1 MNGKGSEKMSRE
13 FDFYRETLYALRE
26 RFEGRDSI
34 TVKELSEYLG
44 AYPQTVQIHIRDGK
58 LPGIK
63 IGKSYS
69 IPLTQLARWEVQK
82 CCKA

>member
-1 MNGKGSEKMSRE
+1 MSRE

-26 RFEGRDSI
+26 RFGGKDSI
-34 TVKELSEYLG
+34 TVNELSEYLG
-44 AYPQTVQIHIRDGK
+44 AYPQTVQIHIREGK

-63 IGKSYS
+63 VGKSYS

-82 CCKA
+82 CCKV

>member
-1 MNGKGSEKMSRE
+1 MSRE

-34 TVKELSEYLG
+34 TVKELSEYLS
-44 AYPQTVQIHIRDGK
+44 AYPQTVQIHIREGK
-58 LPGIK
+58 LPGVK
-63 IGKSYS
+63 IGNSYS